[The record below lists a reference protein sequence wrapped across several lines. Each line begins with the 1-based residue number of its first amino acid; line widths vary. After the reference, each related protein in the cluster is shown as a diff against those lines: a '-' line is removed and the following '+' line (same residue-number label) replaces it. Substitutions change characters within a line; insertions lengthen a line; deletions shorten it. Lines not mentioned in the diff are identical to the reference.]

1 MFTFA
6 VIFSRSFWGEALN
19 TVVHVFNLTPCVP
32 LELDVLDI
40 IWSDNEISYD
50 HLCVFGCKAFVHIM
64 KYERS
69 KLDAKTRPCVFIGCG
84 QDELGYRFY
93 DPVQK
98 KLVRSRDAMFMEDHT
113 IQDIEKIDATEF
125 QYSDNLI
132 DLDPIPLTHLPT
144 QVEDEA
150 HDDQHDI
157 SDVETP
163 TQVKMEDDV
172 HEQSPVAEALPDI
185 PLRRSTRDR
194 HPSTRFSVDDYVL
207 LIDGKEPES
216 FEEAIGNENKMK

>member
-1 MFTFA
+1 M
-6 VIFSRSFWGEALN
+6 
-19 TVVHVFNLTPCVP
+19 
-32 LELDVLDI
+32 
-40 IWSDNEISYD
+40 
-50 HLCVFGCKAFVHIM
+50 HIL

-69 KLDAKTRPCVFIGCG
+69 KLDAKTRPCVFIGYG

-93 DPVQK
+93 DPMQK

-113 IQDIEKIDATEF
+113 IQDIEKTDVTEF

-132 DLDPIPLTHLPT
+132 DLDPVPLTHFPT

-163 TQVKMEDDV
+163 TQVEMDDYV
-172 HEQSPVAEALPDI
+172 HEQSPIAEASPDI
-185 PLRRSTRDR
+185 PLKRSTK
-194 HPSTRFSVDDYVL
+194 DDILPHSIL
-207 LIDGKEPES
+207 LMI
-216 FEEAIGNENKMK
+216 MYY